1 MQDTHDAFYC
11 VVDLHAITLPQDP
24 KTLRQRTRVAAAQL
38 FAAGL
43 DPDRCTVFV
52 QSHVPE
58 HTELTW
64 VLGCL
69 TRMGELRRMTQFKDK
84 AAKGGDAQASLGLF
98 SYPVLQAADI
108 LLYQTE
114 QVPVGEDQRQ
124 HLELSRDLAIRFNH
138 RYGTT
143 FTVPAAYILGGVA
156 KITDL
161 QDPTAKMSKSSSSP
175 QGIIDVLDEPAVI
188 RRKIARAVTD
198 AESVIRADEVAKPGV
213 TNLLLTLREIALAYG
228 LAIAAGLGC
237 GFALGL
243 NRVVGRAYAP
253 ILGAL
258 YAVPA
263 VVWYPSLMLFFGL
276 DAASKIAFGFL
287 LGFFPITLAVL
298 AGIRQVNPH
307 MLVVARA
314 FGARPLTIFVKVMVP
329 AMMFT
334 LVGGLRTGLALSVI
348 GVIVGEI
355 LGSKSGMG
363 SLINHAYGLF
373 RTSDY
378 VALVLVTL
386 VLVVGSDA
394 VASLVERRA
403 QRWSDSA

>member
-1 MQDTHDAFYC
+1 MRVLGLR
-11 VVDLHAITLPQDP
+11 VVILAVL
-24 KTLRQRTRVAAAQL
+24 LLAWEAAAR
-38 FAAGL
+38 AANPL
-43 DPDRCTVFV
+43 LY
-52 QSHVPE
+52 VPPSAVLPALGRL
-58 HTELTW
+58 LT
-64 VLGCL
+64 L
-69 TRMGELRRMTQFKDK
+69 E
-84 AAKGGDAQASLGLF
+84 
-98 SYPVLQAADI
+98 SYP
-108 LLYQTE
+108 
-114 QVPVGEDQRQ
+114 
-124 HLELSRDLAIRFNH
+124 DL
-138 RYGTT
+138 
-143 FTVPAAYILGGVA
+143 VA
-156 KITDL
+156 
-161 QDPTAKMSKSSSSP
+161 S
-175 QGIIDVLDEPAVI
+175 
-188 RRKIARAVTD
+188 
-198 AESVIRADEVAKPGV
+198 
-213 TNLLLTLREIALAYG
+213 LLLTLREIAVAYG
-228 LAIAAGLGC
+228 LAIAAGLGA
-237 GFALGL
+237 GAALGL
-243 NRVVGRAYAP
+243 NRLIGRAYAP
-253 ILGAL
+253 IVGAL

-307 MLVVARA
+307 MLAVARA
-314 FGARPLTIFVKVMVP
+314 FGARPLTVFVKVMIP

-394 VASLVERRA
+394 VASVVERRA
-403 QRWSDSA
+403 QRWSD